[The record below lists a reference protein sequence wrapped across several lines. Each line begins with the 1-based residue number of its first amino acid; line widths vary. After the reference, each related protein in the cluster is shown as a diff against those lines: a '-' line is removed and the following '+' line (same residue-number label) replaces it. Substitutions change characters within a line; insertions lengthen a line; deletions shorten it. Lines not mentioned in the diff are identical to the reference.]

1 MPASTDRPDHSVTA
15 SDVTREALT
24 RYLTLERVPEG
35 VAKRL
40 DAIGE
45 ALGNGSTSAAAQ
57 LTADLSGDLRTVAMS
72 AEELASLLDPAVDFG
87 AYGGRLASES
97 VLVPEVYLAGAA
109 AALALATDG
118 QRGDAILG
126 ALTAALRGGMPTAN
140 VELMREQTEAALAEQ
155 IRAALT
161 VLRQELAGIIDE
173 WSAAVGQAG
182 SSGLFGVN
190 RDQIARATS
199 VATSRVSRL
208 LGDEFLIA
216 LTSKLAKDVLDGH
229 PNEATE

>member
-1 MPASTDRPDHSVTA
+1 MHDQAQPTAPAVTA

-45 ALGNGSTSAAAQ
+45 ALGNGSGPAAAQ
-57 LTADLSGDLRTVAMS
+57 LTAELSGDLRTVAMS

-87 AYGGRLASES
+87 AYGGRLATES

-109 AALALATDG
+109 AALALSSDT
-118 QRGDAILG
+118 RRDAILG
-126 ALTAALRGGMPTAN
+126 ALTAALRGGTVPTAD
-140 VELMREQTEAALAEQ
+140 VEAMREQTEAALAEQ
-155 IRAALT
+155 IHVALT

-173 WSAAVGQAG
+173 WSAAVGQASG
-182 SSGLFGVN
+182 LGLFGVS
-190 RDQIARATS
+190 RDQVTRATS
-199 VATSRVSRL
+199 IATGRISRL
-208 LGDEFLIA
+208 LGNDFLQA